1 MCTSYVSFLR
11 LANNIRG
18 SEEREL
24 KSDGWKTFGG
34 RRSNRW
40 YGGGGT
46 RYYDGYGKSSKGTT
60 RYYTSGGAGRRFDD
74 VTVVLFEDDDER
86 RTISCTTDLED
97 DLDYCVDVFV
107 TSDEDNLQV
116 RVYTLIH
123 SYSIIAVSTV
133 LTVLIIPI
141 TSQRDDEVYYVDK
154 TTNCNT
160 LRRNIEDDFGCT
172 QTRTR
177 YRYYEH
183 YPYYDRNYYRGWYG
197 GRRRGGRDGKDD
209 TDKTPKSKKG

>member
-1 MCTSYVSFLR
+1 MKLELAILLLFGAVAS
-11 LANNIRG
+11 ANNIRG

-107 TSDEDNLQV
+107 TSDEDDL
-116 RVYTLIH
+116 
-123 SYSIIAVSTV
+123 
-133 LTVLIIPI
+133 
-141 TSQRDDEVYYVDK
+141 QRDDEVYYVDK

-160 LRRNIEDDFGCT
+160 LRKNIEDDFGCT